1 MNSWDRLKRLL
12 FRNKYRLKQAEAR
25 IGRLEKQV
33 QSLQVQLR
41 DVTSTLPGFADVF
54 RSMMASLVP
63 HAAAGVAKRRVGVAD
78 DGAYVMLDDFNGIVA
93 AYSVGIGKE
102 VSWDLDV
109 AAQNIVV
116 YQYDPSVKAPPVG
129 HPLFRFQPKRV
140 VAEGGS
146 DEPGA
151 VTLSEMVTGKVEEG
165 GVLLKM
171 DIEGAEWDVL
181 DSVPV
186 DVLRY
191 FRQIAVEFHGFNHYR
206 NQEWRDRARRVFDK
220 LTAFHRLV
228 HVHGNNFNPTF
239 GAGVGEFPYD
249 VEMTFALAS
258 AYRLSPSF
266 DSFPC
271 SLDRPNKANMPDYEL
286 GDFRF

>member
-1 MNSWDRLKRLL
+1 MNYWDRLKRLL
-12 FRNKYRLKQAEAR
+12 FRNKYRLKHAEAR
-25 IGRLEKQV
+25 IGRLEKQI
-33 QSLQVQLR
+33 QSLQAQLR

-54 RSMMASLVP
+54 RSMIAPLVP

-78 DGAYVMLDDFNGIVA
+78 DGAYVMLDDFNGIAA
-93 AYSVGIGKE
+93 AYSLGIGKE

-116 YQYDPSVKAPPVG
+116 HQFDPSVKAPPSG

-140 VAEGGS
+140 VAGRGSSEPGTITLREMLAGTVGEGG
-146 DEPGA
+146 A
-151 VTLSEMVTGKVEEG
+151 
-165 GVLLKM
+165 LLKM

-181 DSVPV
+181 DSVPE
-186 DVLRY
+186 DVLRH
-191 FRQIAVEFHGFNHYR
+191 FRQIAVEFHGFNRYCD
-206 NQEWRDRARRVFDK
+206 QQWRDRATRIFQK

-239 GAGVGEFPYD
+239 GAGVREFPYD

-266 DSFPC
+266 ESFPC
-271 SLDRPNKANMPDYEL
+271 SLDRPNKPNMPDYDL